1 MESSCEAVGRYY
13 GDKERGVS
21 HGTTR
26 GDKSLS
32 STFPERRVRIELE
45 TNGALDDIEKLK
57 GKDLTI
63 SLSRYRKKEKLRCQ
77 RLPLEVPWRYGCS
90 LRRDGLGYVFI

>member
-1 MESSCEAVGRYY
+1 MEL
-13 GDKERGVS
+13 RGEI
-21 HGTTR
+21 
-26 GDKSLS
+26 KSLS

-63 SLSRYRKKEKLRCQ
+63 SLS
-77 RLPLEVPWRYGCS
+77 
-90 LRRDGLGYVFI
+90 